1 MLCFWYGALGVVWNY
16 LVVPDL
22 RALVGLGMPTA
33 YVLGLLTS
41 LICAAV
47 LLIFRATAIARGFV
61 NYYVIILIAVALC
74 ASLISVLDSQ
84 VPRVCSL

>member
-1 MLCFWYGALGVVWNY
+1 
-16 LVVPDL
+16 
-22 RALVGLGMPTA
+22 MPTA